1 MTVNNKKLT
10 IGFFTDTYRP
20 QINGV
25 ATLLPI
31 LERVLRERGHEVYV
45 FAPAYETRR
54 AHLERERI
62 FRFPAF
68 PFWYHKE
75 SRVTIPYHRE
85 ARRVFQQ
92 LDVVHSHTPFTMGM
106 LGIRVARR
114 YDIPHLH
121 TYHTLFTEYLHYLP
135 RYLRPSPEFVK
146 RVSRAFC
153 NRCDGVTVPTTPM
166 KEELLSYGIRVP
178 IWVLLFGMD
187 MDAFSGPPKRDV
199 RAELG
204 LSPQEKLLLCAGRL
218 SREKNVSFVLR
229 AFRRVLAHRRDVR
242 LVIVGDGPARAELE
256 QEAQA
261 LELGDRVIF
270 TGYRPWDA
278 LVDYYK
284 TADLFVYGSK
294 TETQGIVFTEAQAAG
309 LPVVAVGE
317 MGALEAVQDGVTG
330 ILTPEDEDA
339 FAQAVL
345 KLLQDEALYSKM
357 SRAAR
362 EISERNS
369 VQRSAERLLEIYDEL
384 ITLRVERKESGNKER
399 EKIAHG

>member
-1 MTVNNKKLT
+1 MTREKLT

-31 LERVLRERGHEVYV
+31 LERVLHEGGHEVYV

-54 AHLERERI
+54 ARREGETI

-92 LDVVHSHTPFTMGM
+92 LDIVHSHTPFTLGM

-114 YDIPHLH
+114 YGIPHLH

-135 RYLRPSPEFVK
+135 RYLRPSPAFVK

-153 NRCDGVTVPTTPM
+153 NRCDGVTVPTHPM

-187 MDAFSGPPKRDV
+187 MDAFSRPPRYDV
-199 RAELG
+199 RAELR
-204 LSPQEKLLLCAGRL
+204 LPPEEKLLLCAGRL
-218 SREKNVSFVLR
+218 SKEKNVSFVLR
-229 AFRRVLAHRRDVR
+229 AFRRVLSHRGDVR

-256 QEAQA
+256 REARE
-261 LELGDRVIF
+261 LGLGDRAIF
-270 TGYRPWDA
+270 TGYRPWEV

-330 ILTPEDEDA
+330 ILTREDEEA

-345 KLLQDEALYSKM
+345 RLLQDEELHGEM

-362 EISERNS
+362 EISEQNS
-369 VQRSAERLLEIYDEL
+369 VQRSTERLLEIYDEL
-384 ITLRVERKESGNKER
+384 IARRAERNEQEG

>member
-1 MTVNNKKLT
+1 MTTNNKKLT

-85 ARRVFQQ
+85 ARRVFQR

-114 YDIPHLH
+114 YGIPHLH

-166 KEELLSYGIRVP
+166 REELLSYGIRVP

-229 AFRRVLAHRRDVR
+229 AFRRVLAHRRDVH
-242 LVIVGDGPARAELE
+242 LVIVGDGPARVELE

-261 LELGDRVIF
+261 LQLGDRVIF

-384 ITLRVERKESGNKER
+384 LALRARHREEEGER
-399 EKIAHG
+399 IAHG